1 MLQRKPQINFIAA
14 IFVFFFGSMAYGQN
28 ALSFP
33 DFSATQVFESRK
45 ANMEMKVHVSGSSVH
60 VERSKALST
69 LYVPT
74 QSKVYN
80 LTTYPDNSHQCVVMK
95 PEQAKMLPSPLEL
108 LQGSDLKRTKL
119 GTETVEG
126 HLCTVENVVVKRHDG
141 STIESKVWE
150 AQDLGGIPVRIE
162 SHIGD
167 ITLSAIYRDIV
178 VGTPDSNLFTA
189 PQKCTP
195 FEKMGQVVEQKIIR

>member
-1 MLQRKPQINFIAA
+1 MPRNIHGSNAILA
-14 IFVFFFGSMAYGQN
+14 IFVFTFGSIAYGQN
-28 ALSFP
+28 AVTFP
-33 DFSATQVFESRK
+33 DFSAVQVFESRK
-45 ANMEMKVHVSGSSVH
+45 ANMEMKVYVSGSNVR

-69 LYVPT
+69 LYMPN

-80 LTTYPDNSHQCVVMK
+80 LTTYPDNSRQCVVMK

-108 LQGSDLKRTKL
+108 IQGSQLKRTTV

-126 HLCTVENVVVKRHDG
+126 HLCKVENVVVKRPDG

-150 AQDLGGIPVRIE
+150 AQDLGGIPVKIQ

-167 ITLSAIYRDIV
+167 ITLSATYRNIV
-178 VGTPDSNLFTA
+178 VGNEDQNLFTA
-189 PQKCTP
+189 PQVCTP
-195 FEKMGQVVEQKIIR
+195 FEKMGEVAEQKTIQ